1 MSTICFIQRE
11 TDYGPFF
18 SDREKA
24 ETYLKAQVP
33 EDASDEEKKELAEQ
47 LAGKS
52 CYVNI
57 VEVELDNTDTRNI
70 FDG

>member
-1 MSTICFIQRE
+1 MATICFIQRE

-18 SDREKA
+18 STRDKA
-24 ETYLKAQVP
+24 EQYLKDQVP
-33 EDASDEEKKELAEQ
+33 EDADDEEKKELAEQ

-57 VEVELDNTDTRNI
+57 VEVELDNTDTRSM